1 MRPGRAVTRP
11 VTGVPVRL
19 RFGPGRVYS
28 VQFGLVFIFGVLYVE
43 QPQNTNKYP
52 CQLDPFALM
61 GYLAS
66 QAYTPVPR
74 ARRTP
79 EVAPSIR
86 DALVRVPS
94 QSYIAASRSVRSS
107 LVEAPQ
113 FAAPAAFPLGQQL
126 RQLAVEAAAVL
137 EVDRRLDGIGEQV
150 QGMHQAQ

>member
-1 MRPGRAVTRP
+1 MRPGRAV
-11 VTGVPVRL
+11 
-19 RFGPGRVYS
+19 S
-28 VQFGLVFIFGVLYVE
+28 VWAAVVSILYNLVSVLIFGVLYVE

-113 FAAPAAFPLGQQL
+113 FAAPAAFPFGQQL

-150 QGMHQAQ
+150 QRMHQAQ